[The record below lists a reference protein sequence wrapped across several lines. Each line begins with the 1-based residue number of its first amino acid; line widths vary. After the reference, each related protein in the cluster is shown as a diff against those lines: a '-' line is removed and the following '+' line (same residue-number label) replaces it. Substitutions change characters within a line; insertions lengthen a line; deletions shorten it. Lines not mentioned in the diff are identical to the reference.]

1 MSKTGLGGAGA
12 SDRVFYDPF
21 QPDTRLDPYP
31 LYRQLRTSEPVQWN
45 EFVQIWTLTR
55 YADVTA
61 VLRDNRLSA
70 DRTRSDRFQRP
81 PGREIYQ
88 SMLTLDPPDHTRLRT
103 LVNKAFTP
111 ASVERLRPR
120 VQVLVDEILSA
131 AAERGWMEVISELA
145 YPLPVTVIAEM
156 LGIPPEDHQ
165 VFKDWS
171 ATLAANLDPIRS
183 GELREDAFEARDAL
197 AEYLSEV
204 VERRRRRPG
213 DDLISGL
220 LAAEELGDVLTH
232 RELLTMCNLLLI
244 AGHETTVNL
253 IGNGLRA
260 LLANPDQFQ
269 RLQQD
274 SGLIETAVEELLR
287 FDGPVQLTGRVVVEA
302 TRVADVQ
309 MEAGQ
314 FVMLLLG
321 AANRDPEQFPDPD
334 RLDLGRR
341 PNQHLGFGRGIHFC
355 LGAPLARLEGQVV
368 LGAMVSRFPGLRLD
382 GDPVQRDTVTLRGLE
397 ALPVAFG

>member
-12 SDRVFYDPF
+12 SERVFYDPF

-131 AAERGWMEVISELA
+131 AAERGRMEVISELA

-183 GELREDAFEARDAL
+183 GELREAAFEARDAL

-302 TRVADVQ
+302 TSVAGVQ
-309 MEAGQ
+309 MKAGQ

>member
-1 MSKTGLGGAGA
+1 
-12 SDRVFYDPF
+12 
-21 QPDTRLDPYP
+21 
-31 LYRQLRTSEPVQWN
+31 
-45 EFVQIWTLTR
+45 
-55 YADVTA
+55 
-61 VLRDNRLSA
+61 
-70 DRTRSDRFQRP
+70 
-81 PGREIYQ
+81 
-88 SMLTLDPPDHTRLRT
+88 
-103 LVNKAFTP
+103 
-111 ASVERLRPR
+111 
-120 VQVLVDEILSA
+120 
-131 AAERGWMEVISELA
+131 
-145 YPLPVTVIAEM
+145 
-156 LGIPPEDHQ
+156 
-165 VFKDWS
+165 
-171 ATLAANLDPIRS
+171 
-183 GELREDAFEARDAL
+183 
-197 AEYLSEV
+197 
-204 VERRRRRPG
+204 
-213 DDLISGL
+213 
-220 LAAEELGDVLTH
+220 
-232 RELLTMCNLLLI
+232 MCNLLLI

>member
-12 SDRVFYDPF
+12 SERVFYDPF

-131 AAERGWMEVISELA
+131 AAERGRMEVISELA

-220 LAAEELGDVLTH
+220 LSAEERGDVLTH

-302 TRVADVQ
+302 TSVAGVQ
-309 MEAGQ
+309 MKAGQ